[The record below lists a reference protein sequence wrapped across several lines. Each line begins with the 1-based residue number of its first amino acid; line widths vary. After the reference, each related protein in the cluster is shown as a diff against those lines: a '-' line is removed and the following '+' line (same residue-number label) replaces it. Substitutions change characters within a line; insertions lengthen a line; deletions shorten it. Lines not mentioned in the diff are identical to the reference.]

1 MKNRKNLII
10 YLVLILSISANFLNS
25 YKTQST
31 FNVNATTPAE
41 LKDELIIAL
50 FVDDIQSVSDSFY
63 SEYFTMTPAIYNY
76 EINIKDLSMKNGKI
90 NITFGITPMIG
101 AHDPVGY
108 DEASYQIDSS
118 GKKTFISYMHLKT
131 FDIPDHLKN
140 IIKKALP

>member
-10 YLVLILSISANFLNS
+10 YLVLILSVSANFINC

-31 FNVNATTPAE
+31 FNINTTSPSE

-50 FVDDIQSVSDSFY
+50 FVDNIRSVSDSFY
-63 SEYFTMTPAIYNY
+63 NEYFTMPPAIYNY
-76 EINIKDLSMKNGKI
+76 EINIQDLSMKKGEI

-108 DEASYQIDSS
+108 DEASYHIDSS
-118 GKKTFISYMHLKT
+118 GKKTFISFVHLKT
-131 FDIPDHLKN
+131 YDIPDHLKDLV
-140 IIKKALP
+140 KKALP

>member
-10 YLVLILSISANFLNS
+10 YLVLILSISANFINS

-31 FNVNATTPAE
+31 FNINATSPSE

-50 FVDDIQSVSDSFY
+50 FVEDIRSVSDSFY

-76 EINIKDLSMKNGKI
+76 EIYIKDLSMKNGKI
-90 NITFGITPMIG
+90 NITFGINPMIG

-108 DEASYQIDSS
+108 DEASYQIDLS
-118 GKKTFISYMHLKT
+118 GKKNFISYMHLKT